1 MSEFL
6 PTEFPHIR
14 DASSPAAPRVYSPNA
29 IHLVR
34 TAQQVTMQLSQMA
47 DQKASILMG
56 ATFVVFTV
64 SIGQAARSSV
74 PWALGVLALFAFGS
88 ALLAVMA
95 VLPRVTPSP
104 DLRPDGNILFFSN
117 FAGLEE
123 ADFITAI
130 KARMQDDD
138 MIYTVML
145 RDMYQNGVVL
155 ARRKYRYLAYA
166 YRVFIIGL
174 TCSFVIFVGEW
185 LGLVR

>member
-1 MSEFL
+1 
-6 PTEFPHIR
+6 
-14 DASSPAAPRVYSPNA
+14 
-29 IHLVR
+29 
-34 TAQQVTMQLSQMA
+34 
-47 DQKASILMG
+47 
-56 ATFVVFTV
+56 
-64 SIGQAARSSV
+64 
-74 PWALGVLALFAFGS
+74 
-88 ALLAVMA
+88 MA

-104 DLRPDGNILFFSN
+104 DLRPDANFLFFSN

-174 TCSFVIFVGEW
+174 TCSFAIFFGEW